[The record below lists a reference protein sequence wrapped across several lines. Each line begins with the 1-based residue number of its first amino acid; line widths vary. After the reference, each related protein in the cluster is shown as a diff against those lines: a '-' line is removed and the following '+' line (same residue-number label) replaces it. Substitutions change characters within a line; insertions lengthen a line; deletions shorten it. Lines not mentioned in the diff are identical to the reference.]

1 MKAFYTYPL
10 LVTAFGLW
18 LSGCAATGNSPQP
31 SPQPIAPEEAIS
43 QQPEPEPPIVYGQF
57 SQDTLFALLSAE
69 IAGQRNR
76 FDVALNNYLEQARI
90 TRDPGII
97 QRAMQVAEFLGAQ
110 QPALEMALLWVEV
123 KPEDPEALRAAA
135 LQQARAGDHERA
147 MAMMEKVLALH
158 GETHFDFLALAA
170 AQTDSATRQAA
181 LESLQQLQQKNPQNA
196 QLVFA
201 TALLLQQEDR
211 QAEALALLE
220 KNPAA
225 HTASAPVM
233 LHARLLAEQG
243 ETQKAISTLQD
254 GLISFPDDTRMR
266 LLLAGLLVAND
277 DLEAAAAQ
285 FALLVEQNPNDAE
298 LLLAL
303 GLVNLESGDPGT
315 AIEYLERLTDIAP
328 GNNTGLYH
336 LGLAYQESGRQE
348 DALRTWQSIDDGN
361 EFLTSRL
368 QISRVLIER
377 DNPDRLAVT
386 LAADRLAYPDH
397 QLQLYLIEIE
407 ALFDEHPQRA
417 LDRINEALQ
426 EFEAHTNLLYMRA
439 MASEKLGDPAGLERD
454 LRAILEREPDNAMAL
469 NALGYTLADRNE
481 RLDEAL
487 ELIERAHRL
496 EPDDAAIAD
505 SLGWVHYRL
514 GNLDKA
520 EELLRQA
527 YREFPDQEV
536 AAHLGEVLW
545 KQGRKAE
552 ARAVWN
558 EAVGNEAEG
567 ELIRSTRERLGAR

>member
-1 MKAFYTYPL
+1 MKASYTYPL

-18 LSGCAATGNSPQP
+18 LTGCAATGNSQQS
-31 SPQPIAPEEAIS
+31 SPQPANPETTIS
-43 QQPEPEPPIVYGQF
+43 PLPEPEPPIVYGQF
-57 SQDTLFALLSAE
+57 SQDTLFALLTAE

-76 FDVALNNYLEQARI
+76 FDVALSNYLEQARI
-90 TRDPGII
+90 TQDPGII

-123 KPEDPEALRAAA
+123 EPEDPEALRAAA
-135 LQQARAGDHERA
+135 LQLARAGDHERA
-147 MAMMEKVLALH
+147 MGMMEQVLALH

-181 LESLQQLQQKNPQNA
+181 LQSLQQLQQKNPENA

-220 KNPAA
+220 QNPAA
-225 HTASAPVM
+225 HTAAAPVM

-243 ETQKAISTLQD
+243 EAQKAISTLQD
-254 GLISFPDDTRMR
+254 GLISFPDDSRMR
-266 LLLAGLLVAND
+266 LLLARLLVAND

-303 GLVNLESGDPGT
+303 GLVNLENGDPDA

-328 GNNTGLYH
+328 GDNTGLYH
-336 LGLAYQESGRQE
+336 LGLAYLESDRHE

-407 ALFDEHPQRA
+407 ALFDEHPERA
-417 LDRINEALQ
+417 LERINEALQ
-426 EFEAHTNLLYMRA
+426 AFEAHTNLLYMRA
-439 MASEKLGDPAGLERD
+439 MVSEQLGDPAGLERD

-469 NALGYTLADRNE
+469 NALGYTLADRNQ

-487 ELIERAHRL
+487 ALIERARSL
-496 EPDDAAIAD
+496 EPEDPAIVD

-520 EELLRQA
+520 EKLLRQA

-545 KQGRKAE
+545 QQGRKAE
-552 ARAVWN
+552 ARAIWK
-558 EAVGNEAEG
+558 EAVEDEPEG
-567 ELIRSTRERLGAR
+567 ALIRATRERLEAR

>member
-1 MKAFYTYPL
+1 MKASYINPL

-18 LSGCAATGNSPQP
+18 LTGCAATGNPPQP
-31 SPQPIAPEEAIS
+31 SPQLANPETTVS

-57 SQDTLFALLSAE
+57 SQDTLFALLTAE

-76 FDVALNNYLEQARI
+76 FDIALSNYAEQARI

-110 QPALEMALLWVEV
+110 EPALEMALLWVEV
-123 KPEDPEALRAAA
+123 EPEDPEALRAAA
-135 LQQARAGDHERA
+135 LQLARAGDHERA
-147 MAMMEKVLALH
+147 MAMMEQVLALH

-170 AQTDSATRQAA
+170 AQTDSATRLAA
-181 LESLQQLQQKNPQNA
+181 LQSLQQLQQKNPENA

-201 TALLLQQEDR
+201 TALLLQQENR

-220 KNPAA
+220 QNPAA
-225 HTASAPVM
+225 HTAAAPVM

-243 ETQKAISTLQD
+243 DTQEAVSTLQD

-266 LLLAGLLVAND
+266 LLLARLLVAND

-303 GLVNLESGDPGT
+303 GLVNLENGDPDA

-328 GNNTGLYH
+328 GNSTGLYH
-336 LGLAYQESGRQE
+336 LGLAYLESGRHE
-348 DALRTWQSIDDGN
+348 DALRTWQRIDDGN

-377 DNPDRLAVT
+377 DNPDRLAIT

-407 ALFDEHPQRA
+407 ALFDAHPQRA

-426 EFEAHTNLLYMRA
+426 AFEDHTNLLYMRA
-439 MASEKLGDPAGLERD
+439 MVSEALGDPAGLESD
-454 LRAILEREPDNAMAL
+454 LRTILEREPDNAMAL

-481 RLDEAL
+481 RLEEAL
-487 ELIERAHRL
+487 ALIERARSL
-496 EPDDAAIAD
+496 EPDDPAIVD

-527 YREFPDQEV
+527 YGEFPDQEV

-545 KQGRKAE
+545 QQGRKAE
-552 ARAVWN
+552 ARAIWK
-558 EAVGNEAEG
+558 EAVKDETEG
-567 ELIRSTRERLGAR
+567 ALIRSTRERLGAR

>member
-1 MKAFYTYPL
+1 M
-10 LVTAFGLW
+10 VTAFGLW
-18 LSGCAATGNSPQP
+18 LSGCAATGDSQQP
-31 SPQPIAPEEAIS
+31 SPQRANPQPS
-43 QQPEPEPPIVYGQF
+43 VTQQPEPEPPVVYGQF
-57 SQDTLFALLSAE
+57 SRDTLFALLSAE

-76 FDVALNNYLEQARI
+76 FDIALNNYVEQARI
-90 TRDPGII
+90 TQDPGVI

-110 QPALEMALLWVEV
+110 QPALDMALLWVEV
-123 KPEDPEALRAAA
+123 SPEDPEALRAAA
-135 LQQARAGDHERA
+135 LQLARAGDHEQA
-147 MAMMEKVLALH
+147 MAMMEEVLALH

-181 LESLQQLQQKNPQNA
+181 LQSLQQLQQTNPDNA

-201 TALLLQQEDR
+201 TALLLQQEGR

-220 KNPAA
+220 QNPAA
-225 HTASAPVM
+225 HTAAAPVM

-243 ETQKAISTLQD
+243 ETQEAISTLQA

-266 LLLAGLLVAND
+266 LLLARLLVAND
-277 DLEAAAAQ
+277 DLDAAAAQ
-285 FALLVEQNPNDAE
+285 FSLLVEQNPNDAE

-303 GLVNLESGDPGT
+303 GLVNLESGENDA
-315 AIEYLERLTDIAP
+315 AIEYLERLNDIAP
-328 GNNTGLYH
+328 GNSTGLYH

-348 DALRTWQSIDDGN
+348 DALRTWQSIDNGN

-368 QISRVLIER
+368 QISRVLMER

-386 LAADRLAYPDH
+386 LAADRLAYSDH

-407 ALFDEHPQRA
+407 ALFDAYPQRA

-439 MASEKLGDPAGLERD
+439 MVSEKLGDPAGLEND

-496 EPDDAAIAD
+496 EPDDAAIVD

-514 GNLDKA
+514 GNLDMA

-545 KQGRKAE
+545 KQGRKSE
-552 ARAVWN
+552 ARAVWR
-558 EAVGNEAEG
+558 EAVEDEVEG